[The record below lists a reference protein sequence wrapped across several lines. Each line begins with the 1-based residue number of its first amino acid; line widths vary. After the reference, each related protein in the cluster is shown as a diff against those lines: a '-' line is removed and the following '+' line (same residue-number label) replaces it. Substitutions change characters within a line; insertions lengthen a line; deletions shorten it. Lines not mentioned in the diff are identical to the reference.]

1 MKKIYVTLTLIFIIV
16 LSYSSFSAVV
26 IKKEDA
32 AMYSKKSDY
41 ATFMDQG
48 SIEQQVNEGMVT
60 IDTIKQQ
67 SSQSSTIAEDDMDK
81 FKAVKATKSG
91 NKYTNTWSNYSI
103 LLEDKNSYAGDFY
116 DFSDPTTV
124 YDFGVYFG
132 DYSRLAVYYSNLS
145 RTLDEVA
152 KIFAP
157 ESVPNEVV
165 IAGNKFKHVKQEV
178 SFPFGTDY
186 YNYYLRDIDGK
197 LMVIECFCENDENG
211 IATHYIDRFMKNS

>member
-1 MKKIYVTLTLIFIIV
+1 MEKKFVFFTTIFMMI
-16 LSYSSFSAVV
+16 LSFNCFSATV

-41 ATFMDQG
+41 ATYIDQN
-48 SIEQQVNEGMVT
+48 SIEQQINEGT
-60 IDTIKQQ
+60 ITIEAIKQE
-67 SSQSSTIAEDDMDK
+67 SSKATLMQEDDMDR
-81 FKAVKATKSG
+81 FNAVKAKKSG
-91 NKYTNTWSNYSI
+91 NKYTNTWSDYNI
-103 LLEDKNSYAGDFY
+103 TLEDKNSYAGDFY
-116 DFSDPTTV
+116 DFSDPSTV

-157 ESVPNEVV
+157 NDTPNDVV
-165 IAGNKFKHVKQEV
+165 IAGNKYRHVKQEV
-178 SFPFGTDY
+178 SYPFGIDY
-186 YNYYLRDIDGK
+186 YNYYLRDVDGK

-211 IATHYIDRFMKNS
+211 IATSYIDRFMKNS

>member
-1 MKKIYVTLTLIFIIV
+1 MKKNIIILTSIFIIT
-16 LSYSSFSAVV
+16 LSFSAFSATV

-32 AMYSKKSDY
+32 ALYSKKSDY
-41 ATFMDQG
+41 ATFIEQN
-48 SIEQQVNEGMVT
+48 SIEQQINDGTLTIESVNEEMSKAT
-60 IDTIKQQ
+60 SLSEK
-67 SSQSSTIAEDDMDK
+67 DMER
-81 FKAVKATKSG
+81 FNAVKATKSG
-91 NKYTNTWSNYSI
+91 NKYTNPWSNYNI
-103 LLEDKNSYAGDFY
+103 TLEDKNSYAGDFY
-116 DFSDPTTV
+116 DFSDPSIV

-157 ESVPNEVV
+157 EGTPNDVV
-165 IAGNKFKHVKQEV
+165 IAGNKYRHVRQEV
-178 SFPFGTDY
+178 SYPFGVDY

-211 IATHYIDRFMKNS
+211 IATSYIDRFMKNS